1 MVRKLISTFLLLAA
15 AVFIV
20 APITACGDDVKKV
33 EQIEQTHESEP
44 EMQSPGE
51 FVVE

>member
-1 MVRKLISTFLLLAA
+1 MKRIFSFL
-15 AVFIV
+15 AVLSIAFV
-20 APITACGDDVKKV
+20 GLSSLTGCSDDVKK
-33 EQIEQTHESEP
+33 EYQSEQTHESEP